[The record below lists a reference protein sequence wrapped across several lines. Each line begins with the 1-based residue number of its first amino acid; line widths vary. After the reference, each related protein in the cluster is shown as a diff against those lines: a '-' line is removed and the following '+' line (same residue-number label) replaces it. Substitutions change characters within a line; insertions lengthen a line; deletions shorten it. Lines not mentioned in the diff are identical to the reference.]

1 MNTRKQ
7 FLSIF
12 LALAMALSAPC
23 YAGAVQAPAAAQDST
38 LSTASTAQTQ
48 GAEGQTSL
56 DTTQATQLIQSMLD
70 GTLTSH
76 AVFVFAWT
84 FDAKNLPQ
92 FAQLAQAA
100 SLDFYSAIY
109 DGSNMLSILW
119 QVDGAD
125 GRISFPCAVTYN
137 ADTKTCT
144 LTSSVLN
151 TQSFVSTLM
160 NAGIYQEP
168 VTDPSVPLDSGSNS
182 LPKLTMEEIAALLAA
197 NPDETMPEPFA
208 VLPSTT
214 APYAPGQL
222 KQEALTDALNR
233 LNALRRLAGLPQVTL
248 DMQLSEK
255 AQYGAVVSAANG
267 TISHTPNRPANMEDS
282 FFNTAYEASQK
293 SNLFAGMSLTAS
305 SDGFMDDSDA
315 YNVSALGH
323 RRWQLNPT
331 LGKVGFGYATTS
343 TGYREYVTEWI
354 TDTSGEGCAYDFIAW
369 PSSGFF
375 PNNIPTAFHRNTAW
389 SVTLSTA
396 RYRTPSADSV
406 KVTLQRASDGKTWVF
421 SNANTY
427 TPANSGLYFNVSTQN
442 YAVSNCIIFRPDGI
456 GTYEGVYTV
465 TIEGLQT
472 VAGTPTSLTYQVDF
486 FSTASVPTSYTVT
499 FDPNGGT
506 LSGSSTAQTGTD
518 GTLSSLP
525 TPTRSGYTFLGWFTK
540 AAGGEQ
546 VTTATRFASNT
557 TVYAQWKEHT
567 PPPTPTPTPAPTPAP
582 TPTPTP
588 APTPTPTPAPTPI
601 PVTTYTV
608 TFHPNGGTLS
618 GSNTAQTGTDGTLPA
633 LPTPT
638 RSGYTFLGWF
648 TKAAGGEQVTTATRF
663 TSNTTVYAQ
672 WKELSNPFVDVP
684 DNAYYTHPVLWAVEQ
699 GITYGTSDT
708 TFSPNA
714 QCTRAQMVA
723 FLWRYAG
730 SPQPT
735 ATHTDFQDI
744 SPKDYYYR
752 AVLWAVEQGITYG
765 TSDTT
770 FDPQGTC
777 TRAQTVSFL
786 YRMAGRPTPTSG
798 GTPYQ
803 DVPQSQYYYNA
814 VLWAAQQG
822 ITYGTSDT
830 TFSPNAQ
837 CTRAQI
843 VSFLYR
849 FNTKR

>member
-546 VTTATRFASNT
+546 VTTATRF
-557 TVYAQWKEHT
+557 
-567 PPPTPTPTPAPTPAP
+567 
-582 TPTPTP
+582 
-588 APTPTPTPAPTPI
+588 
-601 PVTTYTV
+601 
-608 TFHPNGGTLS
+608 
-618 GSNTAQTGTDGTLPA
+618 
-633 LPTPT
+633 
-638 RSGYTFLGWF
+638 
-648 TKAAGGEQVTTATRF
+648 